1 MINELKKEIEKKYG
15 KKVEN
20 RGDCEKIAIAI
31 LELLDIEISYN
42 TIRRIFELAPF
53 TNPNKKTLN
62 TLAKFIGYNNYFHF
76 TQTYSFKEKTNL
88 FQIAYKHIYN
98 ENDLEIINLIKNIR
112 KGTEYFIDFITL
124 LVRELFYT
132 KKFELIDSIFKLK
145 ELEYSRFSYT
155 EILYFGNSVGL
166 ILRKE
171 NKLNEVLAKNINF
184 LKCVYLIFVD
194 YSSLNSYYGKWSN
207 TLKDLKTTTEIEV
220 FNLAILEFK
229 RFLNNKKLNNNI
241 EELLYNKNLHPIL
254 CSRLIALHLLSK
266 NVSNPIE
273 ALTKYCK
280 FHSIK
285 NHFTDYFYELFT
297 TSILTKNIGVM
308 KFIIQEIN
316 FKIMHLYQKE
326 HLNSYYL
333 MSAFYYRITDNK
345 VKQLKNYNRFNLNG
359 SRSSYDEFIKLLN
372 LIYLYGATTN
382 WTEQKQ
388 ILQQY
393 ELLSEKLN
401 YPYFSN
407 ELLLNYFE

>member
-382 WTEQKQ
+382 WTEKKQ